1 MHKVAVIGLGRFGM
15 SLAKRL
21 GASGVQVIAVD
32 DDPDLV
38 DEVKGDVDIAVRLD
52 ATDEYA
58 FKSQNLDQVD
68 VCVIAIGDNF
78 EAALLS
84 TVLARK
90 LGIKKVICRAQTATH
105 AEIFRQIGADEVIQ
119 PETQA
124 GEELARQIANP
135 RFEDFITLAEG
146 YTLIEF
152 SAPNEFHGKTL
163 LELRLRTRYQVNLVA
178 IKRPKNI
185 EVEGRLERQ
194 YEVISVPEPD
204 DTIQSEDI
212 LLIVGSDE
220 ALARLPQE

>member
-21 GASGVQVIAVD
+21 GASGVQVVAID
-32 DDPDLV
+32 DDPELV
-38 DEVKGDVDIAVRLD
+38 DEIKGDVDVAVRLD
-52 ATDEYA
+52 ATDEHA
-58 FKSQNLDQVD
+58 IKSQNIDQVD

-84 TVLARK
+84 TVLARQ
-90 LGIKKVICRAQTATH
+90 LGIKRVICRAQTATH

-135 RFEDFITLAEG
+135 RFEDFITLADG

-152 SAPNEFHGKTL
+152 SAPTEFHGKTL
-163 LELRLRTRYQVNLVA
+163 LELRLRTRFQVNLVA
-178 IKRPKNI
+178 IKRPKPL
-185 EVEGRLERQ
+185 EDEKAERQ
-194 YEVISVPEPD
+194 YDVISVPEPD
-204 DTIQSEDI
+204 DTIHPDDV

>member
-21 GASGVQVIAVD
+21 GASGVQVIAID
-32 DDPDLV
+32 DDPELV
-38 DEVKGDVDIAVRLD
+38 DEIKGDVAIAVRLD
-52 ATDEYA
+52 ATDEHA
-58 FKSQNLDQVD
+58 IKSQNIDQVD

-84 TVLARK
+84 TVLARQ
-90 LGIKKVICRAQTATH
+90 LGIKKVICRAQTRTH

-135 RFEDFITLAEG
+135 RFEDFITLADG

-152 SAPNEFHGKTL
+152 SAPREFHGKTL
-163 LELRLRTRYQVNLVA
+163 LELRLRTRFQVNLVA
-178 IKRPKNI
+178 IKRPKKTEIDGNQ
-185 EVEGRLERQ
+185 ERQ
-194 YEVISVPEPD
+194 FDVISVPEPD
-204 DTIQSEDI
+204 DTIQPDDV